1 MDLDGRRGIGTGKKD
16 SEKREAGNEP
26 RDYRRALKG
35 AYSGGDPPLTIPNRA
50 VKPAR
55 ADGTAFRR
63 ESRSVPNSG
72 GVVSATKRLPF
83 FYFPSS
89 TPRLPP

>member
-1 MDLDGRRGIGTGKKD
+1 MDLDGRRGNGTGKKN
-16 SEKREAGNEP
+16 SVKREAGNEP

-63 ESRSVPNSG
+63 ESRPVPNSSG
-72 GVVSATKRLPF
+72 TVSSSETVPLL
-83 FYFPSS
+83 FY
-89 TPRLPP
+89 RD

>member
-1 MDLDGRRGIGTGKKD
+1 MDLDGRRGSGTGKKN
-16 SEKREAGNEP
+16 SVKREAGNEP

-55 ADGTAFRR
+55 ADGTAGRR

-83 FYFPSS
+83 FYAYS
-89 TPRLPP
+89 L